1 MDILSV
7 AWRPPAV
14 QRSDG
19 GDDDVDPG
27 PRARAEGRARPL
39 APSPARVVVVFLGS
53 PESSDEPSVVVV
65 VVDGIRGGDAVAG
78 RRVVSLAALAA
89 ALGSPRLALANVVG
103 DDAGEPTGL
112 DPAGAR
118 PRLRK
123 CPATFNCVSTSSTGG
138 APEQFATAWT
148 APVKN
153 LDEAIA
159 QITAATLRACPDA
172 RRLDSFETDDGSRYV
187 RFAVLGKLGV
197 DNVEFLIKNEGIG
210 DRGWDGDDDQRRDYL
225 VTYRSFATTVKYVYP
240 FMTPVSDLGEQRKR
254 MERIRAEVEW
264 PRVGC
269 EIEGFCDNDL

>member
-1 MDILSV
+1 MTSIRALAPARRAGRVPSP
-7 AWRPPAV
+7 RPP
-14 QRSDG
+14 
-19 GDDDVDPG
+19 
-27 PRARAEGRARPL
+27 RASSSSCSSE
-39 APSPARVVVVFLGS
+39 APNRVTSPPS
-53 PESSDEPSVVVV
+53 SSSSSDA
-65 VVDGIRGGDAVAG
+65 IRGCEPVAG

-89 ALGSPRLALANVVG
+89 AAAAALGSPRLVLANVVG

-112 DPAGAR
+112 DPAGGSR

-172 RRLDSFETDDGSRYV
+172 RKLDAFDTEDGSRYV
-187 RFAVLGKLGV
+187 RFATIGKLGV
-197 DNVEFLIKNEGIG
+197 DNVEFLIKNENIG
-210 DRGWDGDDDQRRDYL
+210 DRGWDGDEHQKRDYL

-240 FMTPVSDLGEQRKR
+240 FTTPVSDLGEQRKR

-269 EIEGFCDNDL
+269 EIEGFCTNDL

>member
-1 MDILSV
+1 MTSIRAL
-7 AWRPPAV
+7 APARRAGRV
-14 QRSDG
+14 SSPRL
-19 GDDDVDPG
+19 
-27 PRARAEGRARPL
+27 PRASSSSCSSE
-39 APSPARVVVVFLGS
+39 APNRQTNP
-53 PESSDEPSVVVV
+53 PSSSWS
-65 VVDGIRGGDAVAG
+65 DGIRGCDAVAG
-78 RRVVSLAALAA
+78 RRVVSLAALAAA

-172 RRLDSFETDDGSRYV
+172 RKLDSFETDDGSRYV

>member
-1 MDILSV
+1 MTSIRALAPARRAGRVPSP
-7 AWRPPAV
+7 RPP
-14 QRSDG
+14 
-19 GDDDVDPG
+19 
-27 PRARAEGRARPL
+27 RASSSCSSE
-39 APSPARVVVVFLGS
+39 APNRETSP
-53 PESSDEPSVVVV
+53 PSSSSSSSSS
-65 VVDGIRGGDAVAG
+65 DGIREREPVAG

-89 ALGSPRLALANVVG
+89 AAAAALGSPRLVLANVVG

-112 DPAGAR
+112 DPAGGSR

-172 RRLDSFETDDGSRYV
+172 RKLDAFETGDGSRYV
-187 RFAVLGKLGV
+187 RFATLGKLGV
-197 DNVEFLIKNEGIG
+197 DNVEFLVKNEGIG
-210 DRGWDGDDDQRRDYL
+210 DRMWDGDDDQKRDYL

>member
-1 MDILSV
+1 MTSIRAL
-7 AWRPPAV
+7 APARRAGRV
-14 QRSDG
+14 PSPRL
-19 GDDDVDPG
+19 
-27 PRARAEGRARPL
+27 PRASSSCSSE
-39 APSPARVVVVFLGS
+39 APNRQTSP
-53 PESSDEPSVVVV
+53 PSSSSSSSSS
-65 VVDGIRGGDAVAG
+65 DGIREG
-78 RRVVSLAALAA
+78 RRVVSLAALAAAAA

-123 CPATFNCVSTSSTGG
+123 CPATYNCVSTSSTGG
-138 APEQFATAWT
+138 APEQYATAWT

-172 RRLDSFETDDGSRYV
+172 RKLDSFETDDGSRYV

-254 MERIRAEVEW
+254 MERIRGEVEW

>member
-1 MDILSV
+1 MTSIRALAPARRAGRVSSP
-7 AWRPPAV
+7 RPP
-14 QRSDG
+14 
-19 GDDDVDPG
+19 
-27 PRARAEGRARPL
+27 RASSSSCSSE
-39 APSPARVVVVFLGS
+39 APNRQTNP
-53 PESSDEPSVVVV
+53 PSSSWS
-65 VVDGIRGGDAVAG
+65 DGIRGCDAVAG
-78 RRVVSLAALAA
+78 RRVVSLAALAAAAA

-172 RRLDSFETDDGSRYV
+172 RKLDSFETDDGSRYV